1 MLLDVDI
8 EGMLYLKF
16 VEDHIEFAIEGVV
29 SKIEENYALVA
40 LDDDVIGKLEITE
53 LLADASEAPQ
63 VKH

>member
-16 VEDHIEFAIEGVV
+16 VEEHIEFAIEGVV
-29 SKIEENYALVA
+29 SQIEANYALVA

-53 LLADASEAPQ
+53 LLADTSEAPQ
-63 VKH
+63 VKY